1 MFSDQQIKEI
11 LAKGEILSS
20 EKFDNMSKEAKAL
33 GKSIE
38 YYLNE
43 KNIISPLVLYENAAA
58 YYKIPFIDLKNQTIR
73 KDILFTIPETIATAH
88 NIIAYDANDKEI
100 RLAALDPNDLEIFE
114 FIKKK
119 TGLTPK
125 ISLTTPDNIKDTLKQ
140 YHKSLKAKFNYLGDD
155 KEGGKNENEE
165 DKDLKKLATN
175 LPVVRIVD
183 TLLEYSIIE
192 GASDIHIEPEEKD
205 VLVRYRI
212 DGILR
217 NVMVLPKSVQSGI
230 IARIKIL
237 ANLKVDEHRLP
248 QDGRFKISI
257 SEYQVA
263 FRVSIIPAFDGEKIV
278 LRLLNEKAQVLTL
291 EQLGLQK
298 SPLEVLKANIKKPHG
313 IILVTGPTG
322 SGKTTTL
329 YTVLNILNTP
339 EVNISTVEDPI
350 EYRMPHVNQSQ
361 VNAKI
366 GYTFASGLRAFLR
379 QDPNIIMVG
388 EIRDQET
395 AEIATQAAMTG
406 HLVLSTI
413 HTNDAAGTMPRLSE
427 MGIPTFLIA
436 TTVNIIIA
444 QRLVRKICV
453 NCIQSYNLDEETIKV
468 LEKQLNIESILKTLE
483 KEKIIINAKKGLES
497 LLFYRGKGCKYCNN
511 TGYKGRI
518 GIYEILENTEE
529 ISSLILK
536 NASAHEVNRQAVSA
550 GMLSIV
556 EDGFIKAK
564 NGITTIEEVLRV
576 TKE

>member
-1 MFSDQQIKEI
+1 MFSDQQLKNILIQTEI
-11 LAKGEILSS
+11 LPL
-20 EKFDNMSKEAKAL
+20 EKFESLAEEAKSQ
-33 GKSIE
+33 GKAIE

-43 KNIISPLVLYENAAA
+43 KNIISPLVLYENAAS
-58 YYKIPFIDLKNQTIR
+58 YFKIPFIDLKNQTIR
-73 KDILFTIPETIATAH
+73 KDILFLIPEPLATAH
-88 NIIAYDANDKEI
+88 GIIAFDANDKEI
-100 RLAALDPNDLEIFE
+100 KLAVLDPDDLEIFE

-119 TGLTPK
+119 SGLEIK

-140 YHKSLKAKFNYLGDD
+140 YHKSLKAEFNYLSPE
-155 KEGGKNENEE
+155 KGGAEE
-165 DKDLKKLATN
+165 TKDLKKLAAD

-192 GASDIHIEPEEKD
+192 GASDIHIEPEEKN

-212 DGILR
+212 DGVLR
-217 NVMVLPKSVQSGI
+217 NVMVLPKTVQSGI
-230 IARIKIL
+230 VARIKIL

-248 QDGRFKISI
+248 QDGRFKIATN
-257 SEYQVA
+257 EYKVA
-263 FRVSIIPAFDGEKIV
+263 FRVSIIPTFDGEKIV

-298 SPLEVLKANIKKPHG
+298 NPLEILKANVKKPHG

-361 VNAKI
+361 VNSKI
-366 GYTFASGLRAFLR
+366 GYTFAAGLRAFLR

-444 QRLVRKICV
+444 QRLVRKICTS
-453 NCIQSYNLDEETIKV
+453 CIQSYNLDQETIKE

-483 KEKIIINAKKGLES
+483 KEKIIIEAKKGLKS
-497 LLFYRGKGCKYCNN
+497 LLFYRGKGCKHCNN

-518 GIYEILENTEE
+518 GIYEILENSED

-536 NASAHEVNRQAVSA
+536 NASGHEVNRQAIKE

-556 EDGFIKAK
+556 EDGFIKAR
-564 NGITTIEEVLRV
+564 NGITTLEEVLRV

>member
-1 MFSDQQIKEI
+1 TTPENIKE
-11 LAKGEILSS
+11 
-20 EKFDNMSKEAKAL
+20 
-33 GKSIE
+33 
-38 YYLNE
+38 
-43 KNIISPLVLYENAAA
+43 
-58 YYKIPFIDLKNQTIR
+58 
-73 KDILFTIPETIATAH
+73 
-88 NIIAYDANDKEI
+88 
-100 RLAALDPNDLEIFE
+100 
-114 FIKKK
+114 
-119 TGLTPK
+119 
-125 ISLTTPDNIKDTLKQ
+125 TLKQ
-140 YHKSLKAKFNYLGDD
+140 YHKSLKAEFNYLSDD
-155 KEGGKNENEE
+155 KGELEE
-165 DKDLKKLATN
+165 TKDLKKLAAD

-192 GASDIHIEPEEKD
+192 GASDIHIEPEEKN

-217 NVMVLPKSVQSGI
+217 NVMVLPKTVQSGI

-248 QDGRFKISI
+248 QDGRFKIATN
-257 SEYQVA
+257 EYKVA

-291 EQLGLQK
+291 EQLGLQ
-298 SPLEVLKANIKKPHG
+298 SAPLKVLKANVKKPHG

-379 QDPNIIMVG
+379 QDPDIIMVG

-395 AEIATQAAMTG
+395 AEIAVHAAMTG

-413 HTNDAAGTMPRLSE
+413 HTNSAAATMPRLSE

-436 TTVNIIIA
+436 TTTNIIIA
-444 QRLVRKICV
+444 QRLVRKICP
-453 NCIQSYNLDEETIKV
+453 NCIQSFNLDEETIKE
-468 LEKQLNIESILKTLE
+468 LEKQLSIENLLKTLE
-483 KEKIIINAKKGLES
+483 KEKIIIDAKKGLKS
-497 LLFYRGKGCKYCNN
+497 LLFYRGKGCKRCSNS
-511 TGYKGRI
+511 GYKGRI

-529 ISSLILK
+529 ISDLIRK
-536 NASAHEVNRQAVSA
+536 NTDTNEINKQSVKK
-550 GMLSIV
+550 GMLTMV

-564 NGITTIEEVLRV
+564 NGITTIEEIMRV